1 MGILG
6 AIWGV
11 GGVLALLGYAIF
23 RLTPPTIDAFS
34 HTFQWYHWTFLI
46 INTAFVLYF
55 KAFRGFQR
63 GLSPRIAA
71 RARHLRQHPTLL
83 AVLAAPLY
91 CMGYF
96 HIIKR
101 KQIGTIMMTI
111 GMIGLIILVRFAI
124 QPWRG
129 IIDGSI
135 VLGLSWGFLTILG
148 YSIQALTSKDFDVSP
163 QLP

>member
-1 MGILG
+1 MGLLG
-6 AIWGV
+6 ALWGV
-11 GGVLALLGYAIF
+11 SGMLLLLGYAIF
-23 RLTPPTIDAFS
+23 RLVPPAIAAFS
-34 HTFQWYHWTFLI
+34 HTFHWYHWVILI

-55 KAFRGFQR
+55 KAFRGFQQ

-71 RARHLRQHPTLL
+71 RARYLRQQPTVLRILL
-83 AVLAAPLY
+83 APLY

-101 KQIGTIMMTI
+101 KQIATIMMTV
-111 GMIGLIILVRFAI
+111 GMITLIILVRLLN

-129 IIDGSI
+129 IIDGGI
-135 VLGLSWGFLTILG
+135 AVGLGWGFITILG
-148 YSIQALTSKDFDVSP
+148 YGVQALTGDEFEFSP